1 MAPPKPKSAKEA
13 RRNKK
18 FEEMGKDKKTVE
30 ELEKQSKRNGPV
42 KKDPPPKPKEKPKMK
57 KRYGGSV
64 KKMARGGKVKKM
76 ARGGKVKKMARGGIV
91 KGPYS

>member
-1 MAPPKPKSAKEA
+1 MAAKT
-13 RRNKK
+13 K
-18 FEEMGKDKKTVE
+18 KKTPMPVSRKKALEAIRNERTQKE
-30 ELEKQSKRNGPV
+30 EGKEQESLGPT
-42 KKDPPPKPKEKPKMK
+42 KKKEKPVK

-76 ARGGKVKKMARGGIV
+76 ARGGMV

>member
-1 MAPPKPKSAKEA
+1 MAAKTKKKTPPKPVSRKEA
-13 RRNKK
+13 LEAIRNTRTQKEDGKEQESLGPKKKNKK
-18 FEEMGKDKKTVE
+18 EE
-30 ELEKQSKRNGPV
+30 PV
-42 KKDPPPKPKEKPKMK
+42 K

-76 ARGGKVKKMARGGIV
+76 ARGGIV

>member
-1 MAPPKPKSAKEA
+1 MAAKTGKKEKTPPKPVSRKEA
-13 RRNKK
+13 LEAIRNRRTQEEEGGEQKSIGTKNKNK
-18 FEEMGKDKKTVE
+18 
-30 ELEKQSKRNGPV
+30 
-42 KKDPPPKPKEKPKMK
+42 KEKPMK

-76 ARGGKVKKMARGGIV
+76 ARGGIV